1 MVNGDDI
8 CQSLE
13 ELMSSNFHVCA
24 GDATLWG
31 GGAWFRNQYWSQAF
45 PDFLKITEIPVHIK
59 EFWTLIVSCWLWGD
73 QWTGQQVYLFCDN
86 DSVVDTIVH
95 QKPTNPDMLSL
106 LREYL
111 YVVCRKKF
119 YPIPRKIDTKSNFL
133 ADHISRRH
141 DSASAEKVFETV
153 GKLGMVRVSIP
164 NGSFKL
170 TAPW

>member
-1 MVNGDDI
+1 M
-8 CQSLE
+8 
-13 ELMSSNFHVCA
+13 
-24 GDATLWG
+24 
-31 GGAWFRNQYWSQAF
+31 
-45 PDFLKITEIPVHIK
+45 
-59 EFWTLIVSCWLWGD
+59 
-73 QWTGQQVYLFCDN
+73 
-86 DSVVDTIVH
+86 VDTIVN
-95 QKPTNPDMLSL
+95 QKPSNPDMLSL

-119 YPIPRKIDTKSNFL
+119 FPIPRKIDTKSNFL

-153 GKLGMVRVSIP
+153 GKLGMVRVTVP